1 MQIRCNPEAEKQ
13 ILGYLLNEHN
23 EAPYIFE
30 TLKTDHFYK
39 ELHQDLFSEMKKC
52 FDKGE
57 SINAIVLSEKFNPSF
72 IAMTMNS
79 ACMGHQVETLCNNIY
94 KNSNHRKLIALLNT
108 CRHEAETAEEPEEVI
123 NKLGEGLSGIVLG
136 KRDSYILSAV
146 LMDRVM
152 ANIEGRKEGTISTG
166 IPTGFEDLD
175 QKIHG
180 WQKQHLVFLG
190 AVPKMGKCL
199 GKGTK
204 VLMFDGSLKN
214 VESVCAGELLMGP
227 DSKLRTVLSTS
238 QGKEQ
243 MYLVR
248 QSNGIDY
255 RVNESHILSLK
266 KSKNYSGPC
275 TPGELGD
282 VINISISDY
291 LKRGARFKL
300 SYKGY
305 KVGVDFSEKELPIE
319 PYYMGLWLGDGRSS
333 DSKIYTVDSEIKHYM
348 EQYAAKLGLTVKE
361 GDRNSSCC
369 SYIITSLKR
378 LAPQHNLNSIKSR
391 LRKLQVLGNKHIP
404 TEYLINSKSNRLAL
418 LAGLIDS
425 DGYYNRNHNG
435 NGSGP
440 YEITLKSKKLIKQI
454 KFLCDSLGYRT
465 NVTEKLATIK
475 SIGYSCKVYRLIFNG
490 NVDEIPVLLQR
501 KKANKWTRNDNWT
514 LSKIKI
520 EKDTHDEYF
529 GFEISGDGLFL
540 LEDMTVTHNTALALE
555 FANNLAK
562 HNFSALYFTLEMSL
576 EEMGERQLSSVGEIR
591 GQAIATGRIRDDQ
604 INNVF
609 AVANR
614 IADYKMGWVD
624 RGGISVTEI
633 KSICRQYKAK
643 HGLDFVVIDQLD
655 KIEKTVYAGENDANA
670 MKRVTTQLK
679 SMAQELDCTV
689 LCLCQ
694 LLDKVVSAR
703 PIPRPQHGDEKG
715 SSAPSEDADIVM
727 FLWRPEFYFEG
738 MHRGMAE
745 LIIARQRTGPAGAV
759 WFTWRPEITK
769 FNSMP
774 RAEWPKEI
782 KAPTKTANK
791 KKE

>member
-1 MQIRCNPEAEKQ
+1 MKGARLVQIRCNPEAEKQ

-190 AVPKMGKCL
+190 AVPKMGK
-199 GKGTK
+199 
-204 VLMFDGSLKN
+204 
-214 VESVCAGELLMGP
+214 
-227 DSKLRTVLSTS
+227 
-238 QGKEQ
+238 
-243 MYLVR
+243 
-248 QSNGIDY
+248 
-255 RVNESHILSLK
+255 
-266 KSKNYSGPC
+266 
-275 TPGELGD
+275 
-282 VINISISDY
+282 
-291 LKRGARFKL
+291 
-300 SYKGY
+300 
-305 KVGVDFSEKELPIE
+305 
-319 PYYMGLWLGDGRSS
+319 
-333 DSKIYTVDSEIKHYM
+333 
-348 EQYAAKLGLTVKE
+348 
-361 GDRNSSCC
+361 
-369 SYIITSLKR
+369 
-378 LAPQHNLNSIKSR
+378 
-391 LRKLQVLGNKHIP
+391 
-404 TEYLINSKSNRLAL
+404 
-418 LAGLIDS
+418 
-425 DGYYNRNHNG
+425 
-435 NGSGP
+435 
-440 YEITLKSKKLIKQI
+440 
-454 KFLCDSLGYRT
+454 
-465 NVTEKLATIK
+465 
-475 SIGYSCKVYRLIFNG
+475 
-490 NVDEIPVLLQR
+490 
-501 KKANKWTRNDNWT
+501 
-514 LSKIKI
+514 
-520 EKDTHDEYF
+520 
-529 GFEISGDGLFL
+529 
-540 LEDMTVTHNTALALE
+540 TALALE